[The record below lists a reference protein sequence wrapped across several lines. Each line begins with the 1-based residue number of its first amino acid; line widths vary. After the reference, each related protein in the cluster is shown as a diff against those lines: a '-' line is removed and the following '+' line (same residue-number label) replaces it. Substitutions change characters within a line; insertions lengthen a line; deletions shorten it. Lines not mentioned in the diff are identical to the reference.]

1 MNIEQIDASR
11 ILISLCDKDMESY
24 SVTFDT
30 LSLSELHSRK
40 VIKELMYRASIRTG
54 ISFKN
59 KRIVIEALKYEHG
72 CLLLLTI
79 SDKEKKRKVYR
90 IKYYNDSY
98 IFVFDDVE
106 SLLACIKALYGI
118 SGNKY
123 SSSVYYYKNK
133 YYLVINSASTLK
145 RKYKNMISEFCVKQ
159 MRGSAYT
166 AFLLEHAQLL
176 SEKNAVDIIG
186 SKL

>member
-1 MNIEQIDASR
+1 MNIEQIDSTR

-24 SVTFDT
+24 SVTFD
-30 LSLSELHSRK
+30 SLGLTELHSRK
-40 VIKELMYRASIRTG
+40 VIRELMYRASLRTG

-59 KRIVIEALKYEHG
+59 KRVLIEALKYEHG

-79 SDKEKKRKVYR
+79 SDKQKRRKIYK

-118 SGNKY
+118 NGNKY
-123 SSSVYYYKNK
+123 SSSVYLYNNK
-133 YYLVINSASTLK
+133 YYLVINSASALK
-145 RKYKNMISEFCVKQ
+145 GRYKNTISEFCIKQ
-159 MRGSAYT
+159 FRGSAYT
-166 AFLLEHAQLL
+166 AFLLEHAKLL
-176 SEKNAVDIIG
+176 SEKNAVEVIG
-186 SKL
+186 GKL